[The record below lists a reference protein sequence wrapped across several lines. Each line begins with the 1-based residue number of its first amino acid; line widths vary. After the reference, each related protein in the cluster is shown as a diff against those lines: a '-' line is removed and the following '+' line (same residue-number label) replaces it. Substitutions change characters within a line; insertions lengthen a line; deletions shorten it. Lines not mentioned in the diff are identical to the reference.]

1 MRRQDQFPGQLSDVG
16 RTLAKVRRELAE
28 RAANLVPRLRRTDG
42 TTAATLGTTWAWHDR
57 SGNEIASEDT
67 DAWGLGR
74 PWLPIPM
81 APGLTFTNGSWSTVY
96 RGTWQAQNPVVFAE
110 FSLSAP
116 ATTTCQARLLIET
129 DDGVQV
135 QLGSTLTASA
145 ADAAASFTADPIAHG
160 LSFGQAA
167 SLLLQVQRTAGA
179 GTCTVW
185 SKGLWGRQS

>member
-16 RTLAKVRRELAE
+16 RTLARVRRELDE
-28 RAANLVPRLRRTDG
+28 RAANLVRRLRRSDG
-42 TTAATLGTTWAWHDR
+42 TTAATLGSTWAWHDR
-57 SGNEIASEDT
+57 SGNEIIAEDADT
-67 DAWGLGR
+67 WGLGR

-81 APGLTFTNGSWSTVY
+81 MPGLTFTNASWTTVY
-96 RGTWQAQNPVVFAE
+96 RGTWQAQNPAIFAE

-116 ATTTCQARLLIET
+116 ATTTCQARLMLEMS
-129 DDGVQV
+129 GVQT

-145 ADAAASFTADPIAHG
+145 ADATASFTVTPVTHA
-160 LSFGQAA
+160 LSFGQAC

-185 SKGLWGRQS
+185 VQGLWGSQS